1 MAIWGYKKKTSKD
14 FERNVS
20 RPIYCKW
27 PVTSYGGLAQ
37 LVERPL
43 RMRKVAGSIP
53 AISTYKVNNIRTFAR
68 LLNSR
73 TLWCLVWPILPSANF
88 STWPD
93 RSTQFYNER

>member
-1 MAIWGYKKKTSKD
+1 
-14 FERNVS
+14 
-20 RPIYCKW
+20 
-27 PVTSYGGLAQ
+27 
-37 LVERPL
+37 
-43 RMRKVAGSIP
+43 
-53 AISTYKVNNIRTFAR
+53 VNNIRTFAR